1 MKIVQS
7 ENINH
12 LEKQFITKYIK
23 ITIYYNLLLRLQ
35 FITTYH

>member
-7 ENINH
+7 GKINH
-12 LEKQFITKYIK
+12 LEKQFITNK
-23 ITIYYNLLLRLQ
+23 TSLSLQ